1 MLYNKIWGQAV
12 NKTHTKGGSLVILIK
27 NGKILSMTNKD
38 YDRGSILVDNGKI
51 LAIGDSVEAPADAI
65 VIDAEGKIVM
75 PGMID
80 AHCHLG
86 MWEDS
91 IGFEGDDGN
100 EMTDPVTPQLRAID
114 AINPMDKTFEEAR
127 EGGITTVC
135 TGPGSANVIGGTFV
149 TIKTYGKRID
159 DMIIKN
165 PAAMKIAFGENP
177 KRVYSEKKQSPST
190 RMATAAILREQIMKA
205 KAYKEKLEKAKND
218 PDKKP
223 EFDIKMEALLKVLNK
238 EIPFKA
244 HAHRADDI
252 FTAIRIANE
261 FDLDITLDHCTE
273 GHLIAD
279 ELAKEGK
286 YVISGPHMTERSKYE
301 LKNKAFESPVAL
313 WKAGVKFC
321 IMTDHPVIPIQH
333 LPICA
338 GFVAKEGLDEME
350 ALKAITI
357 YAAEILGIA
366 DRVGSLEVGKDAD
379 IVIFD
384 SHPFNTTSKT
394 QAVLI
399 NGEIVFQ
406 K

>member
-1 MLYNKIWGQAV
+1 M
-12 NKTHTKGGSLVILIK
+12 ILIK
-27 NGKILSMTNKD
+27 NGRILTMADKD
-38 YDRGSILVDNGKI
+38 YERGSILIDDGKI
-51 LAIGDSVEAPADAI
+51 IAVGESVEAPADAL

-75 PGMID
+75 PGIID

-91 IGFEGDDGN
+91 IGFEGADGN

-114 AINPMDKTFEEAR
+114 AINPMDRTFEEAR

-159 DMIIKN
+159 DMIIKE

-177 KRVYSEKKQSPST
+177 KRVYSERKQSPST
-190 RMATAAILREQIMKA
+190 RMATAAILREQLMKA
-205 KAYKEKLEKAKND
+205 KAYKEKLEKAKSD
-218 PDKKP
+218 PDNKP
-223 EFDIKMEALLKVLNK
+223 ELDVKMEALLKVINK
-238 EIPFKA
+238 EIPLKA

-252 FTAIRIANE
+252 FTAIRIAKE
-261 FDLDITLDHCTE
+261 FDVDITLDHCTE

-286 YVISGPHMTERSKYE
+286 CVISGPHLTERSKHE
-301 LKNKAFESPVAL
+301 LKNKSFQSPVAL

-333 LPICA
+333 LPVCA
-338 GFVAKEGLDEME
+338 GYVVKEGLDEME

-357 YAAEILGIA
+357 YPAEILGIA
-366 DRVGSLEVGKDAD
+366 DRVGSIEIGKDAD
-379 IVIFD
+379 IVVFD
-384 SHPFNTTSKT
+384 GHPFNSTSKT

-399 NGEIVFQ
+399 DGQVVYQ
-406 K
+406 R